1 MRLYGI
7 IGYPIAHSRSPEYF
21 NELFRREGLDA
32 RYLPFELEDIHG
44 LPALLDAHP
53 DLCGFNVTIP
63 HKTRILPYLDN
74 ISAEAAAVGAV
85 NCVRIERT
93 AGSPHLYGYNTDVQ
107 GFRKALEDFL
117 PTGIRQAVILG
128 DGGAAKAVRYV
139 LHTLRIPSVTVSRTP
154 KGEGRIAYSELPAF
168 LSGEGI
174 LIVNATPL
182 GTYPRISEC
191 PPIPYHLLT
200 PRHYLFDLVYNP
212 EETEFMKRGKAA
224 GSPTCNGYAM
234 LLNQAKENRKI
245 WGF

>member
-139 LHTLRIPSVTVSRTP
+139 LHTLRIPSVTASRTP

-168 LSGEGI
+168 LSGEG
-174 LIVNATPL
+174 
-182 GTYPRISEC
+182 PRISEC

-212 EETEFMKRGKAA
+212 EETEFIKRGKAA
-224 GSPTCNGYAM
+224 GSLTCNGYAM

>member
-117 PTGIRQAVILG
+117 PTGIR
-128 DGGAAKAVRYV
+128 
-139 LHTLRIPSVTVSRTP
+139 LHTLRIPSVTASRTP

-174 LIVNATPL
+174 LIINATPL

-212 EETEFMKRGKAA
+212 EETEFIKRGKAA
-224 GSPTCNGYAM
+224 GSLTCNGYAM

>member
-44 LPALLDAHP
+44 LPVLLDAHP

-93 AGSPHLYGYNTDVQ
+93 AGSPHLYGYNTDV
-107 GFRKALEDFL
+107 
-117 PTGIRQAVILG
+117 
-128 DGGAAKAVRYV
+128 
-139 LHTLRIPSVTVSRTP
+139 
-154 KGEGRIAYSELPAF
+154 
-168 LSGEGI
+168 
-174 LIVNATPL
+174 
-182 GTYPRISEC
+182 
-191 PPIPYHLLT
+191 
-200 PRHYLFDLVYNP
+200 
-212 EETEFMKRGKAA
+212 
-224 GSPTCNGYAM
+224 
-234 LLNQAKENRKI
+234 
-245 WGF
+245 

>member
-21 NELFRREGLDA
+21 NELFRR
-32 RYLPFELEDIHG
+32 G
-44 LPALLDAHP
+44 LPALLDAQP

-139 LHTLRIPSVTVSRTP
+139 LHTLRIPSVTASRTP

>member
-1 MRLYGI
+1 MITYKTVK
-7 IGYPIAHSRSPEYF
+7 
-21 NELFRREGLDA
+21 RRNPSTASVKYYAAVCDT
-32 RYLPFELEDIHG
+32 RPFELEDIHG

-139 LHTLRIPSVTVSRTP
+139 LHTLRIPSVTASRTP

-174 LIVNATPL
+174 LIINATPL